1 MRYGIVARITRS
13 IAVTYP
19 WPFCPSYWPSTMLLR
34 INEKITALSFL
45 SYLISHQFGST
56 VYRSGDSIYRMD
68 HLILSLEMSCF
79 FLFLILSKSVKKN
92 GIRVDVIAFFFFFT
106 DGCAKDIYTKV
117 IFIRGLFYGN
127 LLKKLYKRFF
137 STWSVSLIRSLKF
150 CNRHNLTR

>member
-1 MRYGIVARITRS
+1 MVVYMRYGIVARITRS

-92 GIRVDVIAFFFFFT
+92 GIRVDVIAFFFFYRWMCK
-106 DGCAKDIYTKV
+106 GYIYEGEFYTRFILRKFVKKV
-117 IFIRGLFYGN
+117 VQAFLFDVIRIVD
-127 LLKKLYKRFF
+127 KKLK
-137 STWSVSLIRSLKF
+137 VL
-150 CNRHNLTR
+150 